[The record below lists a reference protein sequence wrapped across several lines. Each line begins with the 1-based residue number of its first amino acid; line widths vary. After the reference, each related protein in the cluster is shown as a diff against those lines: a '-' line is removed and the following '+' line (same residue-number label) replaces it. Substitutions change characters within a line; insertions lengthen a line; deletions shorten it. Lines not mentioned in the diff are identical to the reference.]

1 MSELTQT
8 EAVKQFTKLELT
20 PRELEVIDLHA
31 KGLTRKE
38 IADALS
44 ISNSTAFTHSRNIHR
59 KLGSKSMAHAI
70 AIFTGYIK

>member
-8 EAVKQFTKLELT
+8 VAKPELT
-20 PRELEVIDLHA
+20 PREREVIDLHA

-38 IADALS
+38 IADVLS
-44 ISNSTAFTHSRNIHR
+44 ISPTTAFTHSRNIHR

-70 AIFTGYIK
+70 AIFVGYVKTEVE

>member
-8 EAVKQFTKLELT
+8 ETKPELT

-31 KGLTRKE
+31 KGFTRKE

>member
-1 MSELTQT
+1 MSEQTQT
-8 EAVKQFTKLELT
+8 ESKPVLT

-38 IADALS
+38 IADALGVS
-44 ISNSTAFTHSRNIHR
+44 HSTAFTHSRNIHR

-70 AIFTGYIK
+70 AIFTGYTK